1 MSPLGLRVREVRV
14 QKGWTI
20 TELAERAKVRR
31 ATVSRIENTRVRAI
45 DFDVLERIADALG
58 VDPALLITRITKA
71 RKR

>member
-1 MSPLGLRVREVRV
+1 V